1 MPLFSNKTYSPLEK
15 LILLASWASVSVA
28 IALLCLKIFAWFS
41 TGSIGV
47 LASLVDSLLDLLAS
61 LINMFAIRYAM
72 IPADDEHRFGHGKAE
87 SLAGLGQAFFISGSA
102 LFLVVYSIERL
113 VNPSEVRS
121 LELGSLVIGAS
132 IILTFIL
139 VMFQRYVAHKTGS
152 LAIKADSLHY
162 ASDLL
167 SNTGILVGLVLYQN
181 GVIQADPIIALFIAL
196 YILKSAYEIG
206 DEALHHLLD
215 RELPSEEQDE
225 ILAIAN
231 EPEDVLEV
239 HDLRTRQSGRTK
251 FVQMHVVMHGS
262 TSILIAHQVADRI
275 EKDIKKKFHDIDVL
289 VHLDPH
295 TEAVNGVVV

>member
-15 LILLASWASVSVA
+15 LILLASWASVVVA

-262 TSILIAHQVADRI
+262 TSLLIAHQVADRI

-295 TEAVNGVVV
+295 TEAVNDVAV

>member
-15 LILLASWASVSVA
+15 LILLASWASVVVA

-251 FVQMHVVMHGS
+251 FVQMHIVMHGS
-262 TSILIAHQVADRI
+262 TSLLIAHQVSDRI
-275 EKDIKKKFHDIDVL
+275 ERDIKKRFHDIDVL
-289 VHLDPH
+289 IHLDPH
-295 TEAVNGVVV
+295 TEAVNDVAV